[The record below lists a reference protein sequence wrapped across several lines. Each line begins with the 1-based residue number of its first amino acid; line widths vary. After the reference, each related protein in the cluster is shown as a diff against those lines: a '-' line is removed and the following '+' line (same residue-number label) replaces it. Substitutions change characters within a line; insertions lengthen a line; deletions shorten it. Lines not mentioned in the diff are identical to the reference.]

1 MHVQDIGAKNKKFKP
16 LLVRKSASFCF
27 FIELKSLTC
36 SVSPEVQ
43 RSDSLSFSPTD
54 SNHSHSLTVTS
65 QSYSRVFLMHT
76 VSWLHPQ
83 VKDGLEIFRDSSAL
97 QILCLEVRGAADS
110 RSVSP
115 PPIYFFY
122 F

>member
-1 MHVQDIGAKNKKFKP
+1 MGGKNKKFKP
-16 LLVRKSASFCF
+16 LWVRKSASFCF

-43 RSDSLSFSPTD
+43 RSDSFLPLTAITVIPSLSQ
-54 SNHSHSLTVTS
+54 V

-76 VSWLHPQ
+76 VSRLHPQ

-110 RSVSP
+110 RSAP
-115 PPIYFFY
+115 PHLFF
-122 F
+122 FSF